1 MRQCL
6 SLPPMTNQTC
16 HSGFT
21 DLTFGIDSEFA
32 GTFVHNPS
40 SSETLTYNALVYAN
54 QSLPDGNHTLTIQNG
69 RVGNPIS
76 TVLLDYLVYS

>member
-6 SLPPMTNQTC
+6 LLPSITHQT

-21 DLTFGIDSEFA
+21 DLRFEIDSEFV

-40 SSETLTYNALVYAN
+40 SSETFTYNALVYAN

-69 RVGNPIS
+69 QVGDLMS